1 MVFMSNDIKDKL
13 VNYILEVCDV
23 ENIESITDESLLK
36 DDLLLDSMQMV
47 NMIADLED
55 EYGLNIEDKEIISVK
70 TVGDV
75 VNIIKSKIK

>member
-1 MVFMSNDIKDKL
+1 MNNDIRKKL
-13 VNYILEVCDV
+13 IDYILEICDV
-23 ENIESITDESLLK
+23 EDAESITDESLLK

-55 EYGLNIEDKEIISVK
+55 EYNLNIEDKEISSVK

-75 VNIIKSKIK
+75 VNIIESKIK